1 MKNAFYKDNFE
12 PHIRLRKWF
21 YRIVFWTLSL
31 FLLFALL
38 KKSDWHYTFEKV
50 SEIPATVIFCCTL
63 GWIASFVFRAIRF
76 QIEWQSVGVIP
87 FFSAL
92 RLTFLH
98 NAAVLLVPFRVG
110 ELGYPALVQQLLNV
124 SWQQCIRSLLW
135 LRLQDGLV
143 LLSIAFLLLPFFVAE
158 LRVALMLLV
167 VLILFLTKSKWIHL
181 LKSRNFVAE
190 QLRAFLHQ
198 RGNAWTWFWSLANW
212 VVKILVVA
220 LLLQVLTGLNMHQ
233 TLNGALTGEL
243 SALLPINGPA
253 GLGTY
258 EVGVGF
264 GLALPWSEMKN
275 LMASVLFSHLFFLGI
290 SLLGAGVFLVLD
302 VFQFVSLKLNQ
313 EDAHG

>member
-21 YRIVFWTLSL
+21 YRIVFWALAL

-38 KKSDWHYTFEKV
+38 KKADWQYTFAKV
-50 SEIPATVIFCCTL
+50 SEIPAMVILCCTL
-63 GWIASFVFRAIRF
+63 GWLASFIFRAIRL
-76 QIEWQSVGVIP
+76 QIEWQSVGFIH
-87 FFSAL
+87 FFAAL

-110 ELGYPALVQQLLNV
+110 ELGYPALVQQLLIV

-143 LLSIAFLLLPFFVAE
+143 LLSIAFLMLPFFMAE
-158 LRVALMLLV
+158 LRFALVLLV
-167 VLILFLTKSKWIHL
+167 VLMLVFTKSKWLYL
-181 LKSRNFVAE
+181 LKSRNFVAQ

-212 VVKILVVA
+212 AVKILVVA
-220 LLLQVLTGLNMHQ
+220 IMLQSLTGLTMHQ

-258 EVGVGF
+258 EAGVWF

-275 LMASVLFSHLFFLGI
+275 LMGSILFSHLFFLGI
-290 SLLGAGVFLVLD
+290 SLIGAGFFLVLD